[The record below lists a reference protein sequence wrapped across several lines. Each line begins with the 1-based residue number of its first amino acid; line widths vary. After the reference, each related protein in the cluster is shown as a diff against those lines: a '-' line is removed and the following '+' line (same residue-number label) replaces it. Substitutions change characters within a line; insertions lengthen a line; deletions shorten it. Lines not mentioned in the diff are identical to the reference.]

1 MAELAEYLQ
10 QLLHATQLAPLE
22 QPAALRRL
30 FLLDPRTNTHL
41 ARLNGAL
48 LSANVAQL
56 VELRGFYG
64 GDWPAFE
71 SAVVLFVLLATEL
84 NPWLLLE
91 LFDLYSS
98 YANDMAVAFGNSSRG
113 QLVAGPLRDAVDVV
127 LPMAAKADATLHFKE
142 NGTFPRQ
149 TFLAGLLLRIFN
161 GVRSQL
167 GGDNAETAR
176 KHVMVF
182 VGVRLC
188 RLYFRIESPL
198 LCRNI
203 FSNMNNAQLLFGA
216 FAYNDQLQ
224 YRYYLARFY
233 LLKDQLVD
241 AYQHFSWCLARCPP
255 VLDNPNV
262 SRLWGHLLPVGLV
275 LGKRP
280 RWAEVHRAY
289 YSAPAAVPAFFAVYQ
304 ELSWAIE
311 KGNLEAF
318 SAAIERHYAYLKG
331 SRMLVLMGKAHVV
344 LLRNL
349 IKRLWL
355 AGGCQPKVDYD
366 SIRAGLRASR
376 GARSTLLQ
384 LGDDDQTAENVMIT
398 LIDQNL
404 VKGKLFPRLR
414 MVSLSKTGVFP
425 PVPAIN
431 FVKYGHGIEGKLG
444 PSDRWME

>member
-10 QLLHATQLAPLE
+10 QVLHASQLGAQD
-22 QPAALRRL
+22 QPEALRQL
-30 FLLDPRTNTHL
+30 FLLDPTSNIHL
-41 ARLNGAL
+41 VRLNAAH
-48 LSANVAQL
+48 LSGTVAQL
-56 VELRGFYG
+56 VELRNFYG

-71 SAVVLFVLLATEL
+71 SAVVLFVKLASEM

-91 LFDLYSS
+91 LFDLYGA

-113 QLVAGPLRDAVDVV
+113 HLLAGSLRDAVDTV
-127 LPMAAKADATLHFKE
+127 LPMAAVADATLHLKE
-142 NGTFPRQ
+142 NGTLPRQ
-149 TFLAGLLLRIFN
+149 TYLAGLLLRIFN

-167 GGDNAETAR
+167 GGENADTAR

-188 RLYFRIESPL
+188 RLYFRIGSPL

-224 YRYYLARFY
+224 YRYYLGRFY

-241 AYQHFSWCLARCPP
+241 AYQHFSWCLERCPRT
-255 VLDNPNV
+255 VDNANI
-262 SRLWGHLLPVGLV
+262 SRLLGHLLPVGIV

-280 RWAEVHRAY
+280 RWEDMKQAY
-289 YSAPAAVPAFFAVYQ
+289 YSAPATVPACFAVYQ
-304 ELSWAIE
+304 ELAWAID
-311 KGNLEAF
+311 KGNLHAF
-318 SAAIERHYAYLKG
+318 SAAMERHYAYLKG

-349 IKRLWL
+349 IKRLWI
-355 AGGCQPKVDYD
+355 AGGRQPKIDYD
-366 SIRAGLRASR
+366 SVRAGLRASR
-376 GARSTLLQ
+376 GPNNTLLH
-384 LGDDDQTAENVMIT
+384 LGDDDHTAENVMIT

-425 PVPAIN
+425 PVPGIN

-444 PSDRWME
+444 PNDRWMG